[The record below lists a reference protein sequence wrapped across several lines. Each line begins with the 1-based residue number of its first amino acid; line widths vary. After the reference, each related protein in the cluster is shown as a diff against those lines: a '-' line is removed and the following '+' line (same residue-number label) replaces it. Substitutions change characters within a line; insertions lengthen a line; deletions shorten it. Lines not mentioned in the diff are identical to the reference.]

1 PDRSGTGKS
10 VLVSLCTLNSEGRR
24 ARPLPVLSLARFS
37 FPHYTAITHSLTEY
51 KRRPPML
58 YCEMFIVSHAL
69 GNGASS
75 SVIGI
80 VLR

>member
-1 PDRSGTGKS
+1 
-10 VLVSLCTLNSEGRR
+10 
-24 ARPLPVLSLARFS
+24 
-37 FPHYTAITHSLTEY
+37 
-51 KRRPPML
+51 ML

-80 VLR
+80 VLTCSPLINTP